1 MDAEIKQLR
10 DEVLILQVKNEM
22 LKTRNELLEM
32 KLQEVLNV
40 KLCESELKQMKV
52 MHQNCTEVIQN
63 DSSNSDTEDDDSAK
77 DNSDTHI
84 QPTED
89 SLSKISH
96 MPRMPVPR
104 IEKFDGHDNWESFI
118 TQFHCLAHNLGW
130 SDSER
135 LLQLLHH
142 VKNDA
147 RQFVFLKCNSST
159 RESYRKL
166 ETALQKR
173 FGSSESRTS
182 FIQQLDNL
190 SFTLGDSLAEY
201 TTDIA
206 YLVRKAWP
214 NVKEETR
221 SEMEVHHFLHNID
234 NPDLLRTVGMASPQ
248 NLQAA
253 RDIAETF
260 IHVEESLQRNIGLH
274 NVKLLSMHTENKS
287 VMEPLVKEPKEHQL
301 WNCLRMVTTLAKKL
315 SFRKKKKSRNSKTN
329 RRCYNCRCT
338 GHYAHECAK

>member
-1 MDAEIKQLR
+1 M
-10 DEVLILQVKNEM
+10 
-22 LKTRNELLEM
+22 T
-32 KLQEVLNV
+32 
-40 KLCESELKQMKV
+40 
-52 MHQNCTEVIQN
+52 
-63 DSSNSDTEDDDSAK
+63 
-77 DNSDTHI
+77 
-84 QPTED
+84 
-89 SLSKISH
+89 
-96 MPRMPVPR
+96 RMPVPR

-118 TQFHCLAHNLGW
+118 TQFHCLADNLGW

-142 VKNDA
+142 VKDDA
-147 RQFVFLKCNSST
+147 RQFVFVKCNSST

-173 FGSSESRTS
+173 FGSSESRAS

-214 NVKEETR
+214 NAKEETR
-221 SEMEVHHFLHNID
+221 SEMEVQHFLQNID
-234 NPDLLRTVGMASPQ
+234 NPDLLRTVGMASPP

-260 IHVEESLQRNIGLH
+260 IHVEELLQRNIGLH
-274 NVKLLSMHTENKS
+274 NVRSLSMNTENKS
-287 VMEPLVKEPKEHQL
+287 LMEPPVKESKENQL
-301 WNCLRMVTTLAKKL
+301 WNCLRLVTTLAKKL
-315 SFRKKKKSRNSKTN
+315 SFRRKKKSRNSKTN

-338 GHYAHECAK
+338 GHYAHECAN